1 MKNLQPTFLLIGNYQ
16 IHIINMVQNEQ
27 KLCLLPKTRVSNPT
41 LDSSLV
47 WRWRNRKTWS
57 RFSIFKKNKAAVHVN
72 LAFSFLKT
80 VCKFSIYW
88 NQINRMEE
96 HVIDLRVKTFV
107 EIFLV
112 TLHFIFSVKTHQQID
127 AMHVTFTVKLTRFQN

>member
-1 MKNLQPTFLLIGNYQ
+1 
-16 IHIINMVQNEQ
+16 
-27 KLCLLPKTRVSNPT
+27 
-41 LDSSLV
+41 
-47 WRWRNRKTWS
+47 
-57 RFSIFKKNKAAVHVN
+57 
-72 LAFSFLKT
+72 
-80 VCKFSIYW
+80 
-88 NQINRMEE
+88 MEE